1 MSREKISAALD
12 GIADEYK
19 AEALELELPAGSA
32 ASRTEEKIM
41 HIDTQKTKKFSRRV
55 LTFALAACLILA
67 LAVTAYAV
75 GSAVNSPKAAEKVAR
90 EELEKWKEMGLFSK
104 EVTVNGPADMIYEIE
119 GHTGSDYWY
128 GRIFSHS
135 YDVRWY
141 MGEEGKY
148 FLNLRVDTITGKIK
162 FASIEARADETD
174 VPVEAVELDVPV
186 DPEDPDGE
194 WTVKT
199 EYLYDNFDDIF
210 PADMTI
216 DRFCSLLAEYWGFSG
231 YTLADTVDESY
242 YDAHWSAPDGSSLLK
257 DMPTDNYYLTVF
269 FEGDQEGAP
278 MYIQLS
284 QFPGRVNMNIGTG
297 HAVG

>member
-19 AEALELELPAGSA
+19 AEALELELPAASA
-32 ASRTEEKIM
+32 ASGTEEKIM
-41 HIDTQKTKKFSRRV
+41 HINKQKTKKFSRRV
-55 LTFALAACLILA
+55 LTIALAACLILA

-75 GSAVNSPKAAEKVAR
+75 GSAVNSPKTAEKVAR
-90 EELEKWKEMGLFSK
+90 EELEKWKQMGLLSEK
-104 EVTVNGPADMIYEIE
+104 VNIQGEPDKIFEID
-119 GHTGSDYWY
+119 GHTGNDYWY
-128 GRIFSHS
+128 GRIFTHS

-141 MGEEGKY
+141 MKEDGKY

-162 FASIEARADETD
+162 FASVEAKADETD
-174 VPVEAVELDVPV
+174 VPVKEVEMEIPV
-186 DPEDPDGE
+186 DPDDPDGE
-194 WTVKT
+194 WTTTT

-210 PADMTI
+210 PADMTV

-231 YTLADTVDESY
+231 YKLADTVDEAY
-242 YDAHWSAPDGSSLLK
+242 YDARWSAPDGSSLLK

>member
-32 ASRTEEKIM
+32 ASGTEEKIM
-41 HIDTQKTKKFSRRV
+41 HIDKRKTKIFSRRV
-55 LTFALAACLILA
+55 LTVALAACLILA

-90 EELEKWKEMGLFSK
+90 EELEKWKEMGLLSE

-162 FASIEARADETD
+162 FVSVEARADETD
-174 VPVEAVELDVPV
+174 VPVEAV
-186 DPEDPDGE
+186 
-194 WTVKT
+194 
-199 EYLYDNFDDIF
+199 
-210 PADMTI
+210 
-216 DRFCSLLAEYWGFSG
+216 
-231 YTLADTVDESY
+231 
-242 YDAHWSAPDGSSLLK
+242 
-257 DMPTDNYYLTVF
+257 
-269 FEGDQEGAP
+269 
-278 MYIQLS
+278 
-284 QFPGRVNMNIGTG
+284 
-297 HAVG
+297 